1 MMSITVRPFE
11 GHDYPAVLALYQQ
24 TAPPGMQPPS
34 ADVPNTQRYV
44 AVNAPTEE
52 VVGFG
57 AVPLRERSS
66 LQLLVS
72 PPWQRQGIGRL
83 LWERLAK
90 DLAQI
95 NAISVEPWVREEN
108 IPAIAWLQQQGF
120 VQIKQDGPVSFFP
133 RETDL
138 SRFDAIVA
146 EVARQGIV
154 LTTLR
159 RERQEDRNCL
169 AKLHIL
175 YNTVNADVPG
185 SEDYAEQ
192 TLEECIRE
200 QDEPQALPD
209 AYFIAKDGSNY
220 VGLSYLRAR
229 DADPNCVEPFNAQQL
244 LTGVLSCYRR
254 RGIALALK
262 VRTLTYAREHGF
274 LRVFTNSSNP
284 AMQALNAKLGFR
296 SGPWRVYLKTL
307 QEGGQGS

>member
-1 MMSITVRPFE
+1 MSVIVRPFE
-11 GHDYPAVLALYQQ
+11 GHDYPALLALYQQ
-24 TAPPGMQPPS
+24 TAPPGMPPPS
-34 ADVPNTQRYV
+34 AEMPHTQRYV
-44 AVNAPTEE
+44 AVDTPTEE
-52 VVGFG
+52 VVAFG

-66 LQLLVS
+66 LELLVS
-72 PPWQRQGIGRL
+72 PAWQRQGIGGL

-95 NAISVEPWVREEN
+95 NAIAVEPWVREEN
-108 IPAIAWLQQQGF
+108 THAISWLQKQGF

-138 SRFDAIVA
+138 SRFDATVA
-146 EVARQGIV
+146 EVAIRGIV
-154 LTTLR
+154 LTTLS
-159 RERQEDRNCL
+159 RERHEDRGCL
-169 AKLHIL
+169 AKLHAL
-175 YNTVNADVPG
+175 YNSVNADVPG
-185 SEDYAEQ
+185 SEDFAEQ

-209 AYFIAKDGSNY
+209 AYFIAKDGANY

-244 LTGVLSCYRR
+244 LTGVLSSYRR

-262 VRTLTYAREHGF
+262 VQTLTYAREHGF
-274 LRVFTNSSNP
+274 LRVLTNSSNP

-296 SGPWRVYLKTL
+296 SGPWRVYMKAI
-307 QEGGQGS
+307 QAGC